1 MNKNVADK
9 NVENNGGIRMK
20 RLADIHSDKAVPN
33 GAFAIYPGPRC
44 PLALVTNVISGI
56 KGACALIVGMAECT
70 YYNRNISL
78 ALNKET
84 QTNHTWSYSLTSN
97 EVIFGCREGVMQALE
112 QIDRDGAEAI
122 FLVSA
127 CVPELIGEDFE
138 GMAREANSRLKA
150 RVIHIHA
157 AHFRCFSSV
166 PAREEALASLHQ
178 LMEKQEVREK
188 TVNLL
193 GEGARWVGKSELVR
207 LLRKQGIHINCSIPG
222 NLTVEEIR
230 KASSAALSIV
240 VDMAALPLAQ
250 RMLESFGTPFVLFP
264 HLLDVEEIRSAYR
277 EIGAH
282 LQVDLEKEIEVL
294 YAGAKKQME
303 IHVQKVKGKSFACG
317 YLEIDPFIC
326 SAFLSSLG
334 MNPVYLEIEYFFEK
348 ARQWSGKVLADGYNP
363 YIGRTFT
370 FNTTRQVLRDLFPD
384 YFLGHAMQ
392 KQAKT
397 GALPYVKCEGAG
409 SLLGFEQP
417 MHLLD
422 ALAAASQT
430 TEQLKT

>member
-1 MNKNVADK
+1 MNKNVTDRII
-9 NVENNGGIRMK
+9 EDSGGIQIK
-20 RLADIHSDKAVPN
+20 RLADIHSDKAVQN
-33 GAFAIYPGPRC
+33 GAFAIHPGPRC
-44 PLALVTNVISGI
+44 PLALVTNVITGI

-78 ALNKET
+78 ALHKET
-84 QTNHTWSYSLTSN
+84 ETNHTWSYALTSN

-112 QIDRDGAEAI
+112 QIDRDGAEVI

-166 PAREEALASLHQ
+166 PAREESLTSLHQ
-178 LMEKQEVREK
+178 LMEKREVREK

-193 GEGARWVGKSELVR
+193 GEGARWIGKSELVCS
-207 LLRKQGIHINCSIPG
+207 LKKQGIHINCSIPG

-230 KASSAALSIV
+230 NASSAALSIV

-250 RMLESFGTPFVLFP
+250 RMRESFGIPFVLFP
-264 HLLDVEEIRSAYR
+264 HLLDMEEIRSAYR

-282 LQVDLEKEIEVL
+282 LQVDLEEIEVL
-294 YAGAKKQME
+294 YTETKKRME
-303 IHVQKVKGKSFACG
+303 IHIPKVKGKSFACG

-334 MNPVYLEIEYFFEK
+334 MNPVYMEIEYFFEK
-348 ARQWSGKVLADGYNP
+348 VRQWSGKILADGHNP

-370 FNTTRQVLRDLFPD
+370 FNTTRQMLQNLFPD

-392 KQAKT
+392 KQAKA
-397 GALPYVKCEGAG
+397 GALTYVKCEGAA

-417 MHLLD
+417 LHLLE

-430 TEQLKT
+430 TEQLET